1 MPKYWEKKICGIY
14 KITHR
19 ESGMCYIGLSVHIF
33 MRWNSHV
40 SAKEKYKIHEAFD
53 QFGINAFRF
62 EVVEECDKK
71 ELRKR
76 EKHWIEHFDCVWP
89 KGYNMNHGG
98 GGVVKHSEKSK
109 KKTSKAL
116 KGEKNPFYGKKHSEE
131 TRRKLSEA
139 MKGKKGKK
147 SYWCGK
153 TRSEE
158 TRGKISEARKGETH
172 SEETL
177 RKMSEAKKGKSKPKL
192 ACPHCGKLAS
202 PHMLSRWHGDN
213 CKHRD
218 TTLSPD

>member
-53 QFGINAFRF
+53 QFGIDAFRF

-76 EKHWIEHFDCVWP
+76 EKWWIEHFDCVWP

-98 GGVVKHSEKSK
+98 GGAVKQSEK
-109 KKTSKAL
+109 
-116 KGEKNPFYGKKHSEE
+116 
-131 TRRKLSEA
+131 TRRKISESL
-139 MKGKKGKK
+139 KGWKGH
-147 SYWCGK
+147 WHGK

-158 TRGKISEARKGETH
+158 TKRKISE
-172 SEETL
+172 S
-177 RKMSEAKKGKSKPKL
+177 KKGWKGHWKGKLRPKSS
-192 ACPHCGKLAS
+192 CPHCGKLVAANT
-202 PHMLSRWHGDN
+202 MKQWHGDK